1 MRFSPRKAVAVGIV
15 SAVLVAGGGAAIA
28 ASSTGTNA
36 DVKAAAQELEAQADR
51 RSDLASRL
59 GVTVAEL
66 EAAYAKAAAARI
78 DDAEAAGDIT
88 AAEATALRDALAGD
102 DHLAKHLAR
111 PADVAELLGVTEEE
125 LESAMTAA
133 RKAEAKARV
142 DQAVADGMI
151 TEEYAAQLK
160 QQIDEADFAAG
171 PGFDGPGFG
180 GPHGPG
186 GFGPGPG
193 DLGGLGFGFGVAPPE
208 APTADTGSGSAA

>member
-1 MRFSPRKAVAVGIV
+1 MRFSPRKVVAIGIA
-15 SAVLVAGGGAAIA
+15 SAALVAGGGAAIA

-36 DVKAAAQELEAQADR
+36 DLKAAAEQLEAKADR
-51 RSDLASRL
+51 QSDLASRL

-66 EAAYAKAAAARI
+66 EAAYEKAAAARI

-88 AAEATALRDALAGD
+88 AAEATALRQALAED
-102 DHLAKHLAR
+102 DHLVKHLAL
-111 PADVAELLGVTEEE
+111 PADVAEQLGVTEEE
-125 LESAMTAA
+125 LETAITAA

-142 DQAVADGMI
+142 DQALADGII

-171 PGFDGPGFG
+171 PGSGGPAFG

-186 GFGPGPG
+186 GFGFGPG
-193 DLGGLGFGFGVAPPE
+193 GFDFGLAPPD
-208 APTADTGSGSAA
+208 APSTDTSSGNAA